1 MSKNMIYLNLNK
13 FSSESRK
20 VYEIIIKGIFT
31 HRIVRTTDDKVKL
44 LEELV
49 AKLPLEVVGD
59 PRKIKVLTIVKLMN
73 NIIADAHDNGEL
85 YYTTKKLY
93 NNKNNKVSY
102 TTGYFFYFKK

>member
-1 MSKNMIYLNLNK
+1 MQKNMIFLDLNK
-13 FSSESRK
+13 FNSESRA
-20 VYEIIIKGIFT
+20 VYKIIVRGIFK

-49 AKLPLEVVGD
+49 EKLPLKVEGD
-59 PRKIKVLTIVKLMN
+59 PRKIKIVTIVKLIN
-73 NIIADAHDNGEL
+73 NVADTHGEEEL

-102 TTGYFFYFKK
+102 TTGYFFKFK